1 VKRDAD
7 YLLRWRSMRSAFA
20 QRDNEQGFF
29 RGSKLL
35 TDSMPEESILS
46 DDPDETI
53 IAQAKKRGFYAGELP

>member
-1 VKRDAD
+1 
-7 YLLRWRSMRSAFA
+7 MRSAFA